1 VSEQR
6 SVPLRKHLLDLK
18 PCRHGGLVQETSET
32 YGIPESE
39 ILDFS
44 ANFNPLGNP
53 FEHPESGLNFDEIL
67 NTGFKKLTEYPDNRY
82 PEFREAAAKFVGLG
96 VSPKNIIPGN
106 GSTEIIRL
114 VVECVVEKGDTVLL
128 PWPTFGEYE
137 MQCRIMGAELQY
149 PSQGEV
155 ETFPDELLEKAKI
168 LFICNPNNPTGEL
181 RTREEL
187 KALAERCTQHKT
199 LLFVDEAF
207 IELSDPSQSV
217 ADLAV
222 NNNYVFVMRS
232 LTKDFAIPGIRMG
245 FGIASPEV
253 AEILDTARLSWNLG
267 TVANA
272 VATSLLNVKGG
283 IENPYLKKARAMIR
297 EEGDIFKAKLDR
309 IRGFKA
315 GDVNV
320 NFILVDI
327 SKFMLDST
335 ELTARLAAR
344 GVLIR
349 DCSSLHGLEKD
360 YIRLAIR
367 TSEENDRLIAAIGDI
382 ITEWGR
388 EQAKQELQN
397 VIEKASE
404 EGIGGRKTCEYYPC
418 HFEGQNCTFCFCPF
432 YPCEDERTGG
442 KWIQSSRGGKI
453 WSCVDCHLVHKTETA
468 QKILDCLMQ
477 EGDTDELV
485 KVAWKKV
492 MEPIL

>member
-1 VSEQR
+1 MSEQR

>member
-137 MQCRIMGAELQY
+137 MQCRILGAELQY
-149 PSQGEV
+149 PSQDEV
-155 ETFPDELLEKAKI
+155 ETLPDELLEKAKI
-168 LFICNPNNPTGEL
+168 LFICNPNNPTGKL
-181 RTREEL
+181 RTREEI

-245 FGIASPEV
+245 FGIASSEV
-253 AEILDTARLSWNLG
+253 AEILDAARLSWNLG
-267 TVANA
+267 TVADA
-272 VATSLLNVKGG
+272 VATSLLNVEGG

-297 EEGDIFKAKLDR
+297 EDGEVFKAKLDS

-315 GDVNV
+315 GEVNV

-344 GVLIR
+344 GILIR
-349 DCSSLHGLEKD
+349 DCSSLHGLGNN
-360 YIRLAIR
+360 YIRLAVR
-367 TSEENDRLIAAIGDI
+367 TAEENDRLITAVGDV

-432 YPCEDERTGG
+432 YPCENERTGG

>member
-1 VSEQR
+1 MSEQR

-39 ILDFS
+39 IIDFS

-96 VSPKNIIPGN
+96 VGPKNIIPGN

-149 PSQGEV
+149 PSQDEV
-155 ETFPDELLEKAKI
+155 ETLPDELLEKAKI
-168 LFICNPNNPTGEL
+168 LFICNPNNPTGKL
-181 RTREEL
+181 RTRKEI

-217 ADLAV
+217 ADLTV

-267 TVANA
+267 TVADA
-272 VATSLLNVKGG
+272 VATSLLNIEGG
-283 IENPYLKKARAMIR
+283 IENPYLKKARDMIR
-297 EEGDIFKAKLDR
+297 EEGEVFKAKLDS

-315 GDVNV
+315 GEVNV

-335 ELTARLAAR
+335 ELTARMAAR

-349 DCSSLHGLEKD
+349 DCFSLHGLGKD
-360 YIRLAIR
+360 YIRLAVR
-367 TSEENDRLIAAIGDI
+367 TAEENDRLITAVGDV

-388 EQAKQELQN
+388 EQAKQELKN

-418 HFEGQNCTFCFCPF
+418 HFKGQNCTFCFCPF

>member
-1 VSEQR
+1 MSEQR

-18 PCRHGGLVQETSET
+18 PCRHGGLIRETSET
-32 YGIPESE
+32 YRIPESE

-53 FEHPESGLNFDEIL
+53 FEYPESGLNFDEIL
-67 NTGFKKLTEYPDNRY
+67 KNSFEKLTEYPDNRY
-82 PEFREAAAKFVGLG
+82 PEFREAAANFVGLG
-96 VSPKNIIPGN
+96 VAPENIIPGN

-114 VVECVVEKGDTVLL
+114 VVECVVEKGDIVLL

-137 MQCRIMGAELQY
+137 MQCRIMGADVQH
-149 PSQGEV
+149 PSQEEV
-155 ETFPDELLEKAKI
+155 KTLSDEILEKTKI
-168 LFICNPNNPTGEL
+168 LFICNPNNPTGKL
-181 RTREEL
+181 RTREEI
-187 KALAERCTQHKT
+187 KILAERCTKNKT

-207 IELSDPSQSV
+207 IELSDPLQSV
-217 ADLAV
+217 ADLAA

-245 FGIASPEV
+245 FGIAPPEV

-267 TVANA
+267 TIASSVG
-272 VATSLLNVKGG
+272 TSLLNIKDG
-283 IENPYLKKARAMIR
+283 IDNPYLKEARVMIR
-297 EEGDIFKAKLDR
+297 EEGEKLKAKLDS
-309 IRGFKA
+309 IRGFTA
-315 GDVNV
+315 GEVNV
-320 NFILVDI
+320 NFIVVNI

-335 ELTARLAAR
+335 ELNKRLAAH

-349 DCSSLHGLEKD
+349 DCSSIYGLGKD
-360 YIRLAIR
+360 YIRVAVR
-367 TSEENDRLIAAIGDI
+367 TAEENDRLISAIGDV
-382 ITEWGR
+382 ITEWGK
-388 EQAKQELQN
+388 EQAKNELQH

-432 YPCEDERTGG
+432 YPCENEHTGG
-442 KWIQSSRGGKI
+442 KWIKSSRGGKI
-453 WSCVDCHLVHKTETA
+453 WSCSDCHLVHRTEIA

-485 KVAWKKV
+485 KLAWKKV

>member
-1 VSEQR
+1 MSEQR

-67 NTGFKKLTEYPDNRY
+67 NTGFKKLAEYPDNRY
-82 PEFREAAAKFVGLG
+82 SEFREAAAKFVGLG

-149 PSQGEV
+149 PSQDEV
-155 ETFPDELLEKAKI
+155 ETLPDELLEKAKI
-168 LFICNPNNPTGEL
+168 LFICNPNNPTGKL
-181 RTREEL
+181 RTRKEI

-267 TVANA
+267 TVADT
-272 VATSLLNVKGG
+272 VATSLLNVEGG

-297 EEGDIFKAKLDR
+297 EDGEIFKAKLDR

-315 GDVNV
+315 GEVNV

-335 ELTARLAAR
+335 ELTARMAAR
-344 GVLIR
+344 GILIR
-349 DCSSLHGLEKD
+349 DCSSLRGLGKN
-360 YIRLAIR
+360 YIRLAVR
-367 TSEENDRLIAAIGDI
+367 TAEENDRLITAVGDI

-442 KWIQSSRGGKI
+442 KWIQSSRSGKI

-468 QKILDCLMQ
+468 QKVLDCLMQ

>member
-67 NTGFKKLTEYPDNRY
+67 NAGFKKLTEYPDNRY
-82 PEFREAAAKFVGLG
+82 PEFREAAAKFVGHG

-149 PSQGEV
+149 PSQDEV
-155 ETFPDELLEKAKI
+155 EKLPDELLEKAKI
-168 LFICNPNNPTGEL
+168 LFICNPNNPTGKL
-181 RTREEL
+181 RTREEI

-245 FGIASPEV
+245 FGIASLEV

-267 TVANA
+267 TLADA
-272 VATSLLNVKGG
+272 VATSLLNIEGG
-283 IENPYLKKARAMIR
+283 IENPYLKKARDMIR
-297 EEGDIFKAKLDR
+297 EEGEVFKAKLDR

-315 GDVNV
+315 GEVNV

-349 DCSSLHGLEKD
+349 DCSSIHGLGKD
-360 YIRLAIR
+360 YIRLAVR
-367 TSEENDRLIAAIGDI
+367 TFEENDRIIAAIGDI
-382 ITEWGR
+382 ITDWGR

-432 YPCEDERTGG
+432 YPCENERTGG

>member
-1 VSEQR
+1 MSEQR

-53 FEHPESGLNFDEIL
+53 FEHPESGLNFDETL

-114 VVECVVEKGDTVLL
+114 VVECVIEKGDIVLL

-137 MQCRIMGAELQY
+137 LQCRIMGAELQY
-149 PSQGEV
+149 PSQDEV
-155 ETFPDELLEKAKI
+155 AALPDELLEKAKI
-168 LFICNPNNPTGEL
+168 LFICNPNNPTGKL
-181 RTREEL
+181 RTREEI
-187 KALAERCTQHKT
+187 KALAERCTRHKT

-207 IELSDPSQSV
+207 IELSDPVQSV
-217 ADLAV
+217 ADLAAS
-222 NNNYVFVMRS
+222 NNYVFVMRS

-245 FGIASPEV
+245 FGIASLEV

-267 TVANA
+267 TVANS
-272 VATSLLNVKGG
+272 VATSLLNIEGG
-283 IENPYLKKARAMIR
+283 IENPYLKKARTMIR
-297 EEGDIFKAKLDR
+297 EEGKIFKAKLDR
-309 IRGFKA
+309 IRGFQA
-315 GDVNV
+315 GEVNV
-320 NFILVDI
+320 NFILVNI

-335 ELTARLAAR
+335 ELTARLAAS

-349 DCSSLHGLEKD
+349 DCSSLHGLGKD
-360 YIRLAIR
+360 YIRLAVR
-367 TSEENDRLIAAIGDI
+367 TAEENDRLIAAIGDV
-382 ITEWGR
+382 ITQWGK
-388 EQAKQELQN
+388 EQAKQELKN

-442 KWIQSSRGGKI
+442 RWIQSSRGGKV

>member
-6 SVPLRKHLLDLK
+6 SVPLREHLLALR
-18 PCRHGGLVQETSET
+18 PCLHGGLIQETSET

-53 FEHPESGLNFDEIL
+53 FEHPESVLNFDEIL
-67 NTGFKKLTEYPDNRY
+67 KTSFEKLTEYPDNRY
-82 PEFREAAAKFVGLG
+82 PEFREAAANFVGLG
-96 VSPKNIIPGN
+96 VAPENIIPGN

-114 VVECVVEKGDTVLL
+114 VVECVVEKGDIVLL

-137 MQCRIMGAELQY
+137 MQCRIMGAEVQH
-149 PSQGEV
+149 PSQEEV
-155 ETFPDELLEKAKI
+155 EKLPDEILEKAKI
-168 LFICNPNNPTGEL
+168 LFICNPNNPTGKL
-181 RTREEL
+181 RTREEI
-187 KALAERCTQHKT
+187 KIIAERCTKHKT

-217 ADLAV
+217 ADLAA

-253 AEILDTARLSWNLG
+253 AVILDTARLSWNLG
-267 TVANA
+267 TIASA
-272 VATSLLNVKGG
+272 VGTNLLNIEGG
-283 IENPYLKKARAMIR
+283 IENPYLKEARVMIR
-297 EEGDIFKAKLDR
+297 EEGEKLKAKLDN
-309 IRGFKA
+309 IRGFTA
-315 GDVNV
+315 GEVNV
-320 NFILVDI
+320 NFIVVNI

-335 ELTARLAAR
+335 GLTARLKAR

-349 DCSSLHGLEKD
+349 DCSSLHGLGKD
-360 YIRLAIR
+360 YIRVAVR
-367 TSEENDRLIAAIGDI
+367 TAEENDRLIAAIADV
-382 ITEWGR
+382 ITQWGK
-388 EQAKQELQN
+388 EQAKNELQH

-432 YPCEDERTGG
+432 YPCENELTGG
-442 KWIQSSRGGKI
+442 KWIQSSRGGRV
-453 WSCVDCHLVHKTETA
+453 WSCVDCHLVHNKETA

-485 KVAWKKV
+485 KIAWKKV

>member
-1 VSEQR
+1 MSEQR

-18 PCRHGGLVQETSET
+18 PCRHGGLIQETSEI

-44 ANFNPLGNP
+44 ANFNPLGTP
-53 FEHPESGLNFDEIL
+53 FEHPESGLSFDDIL
-67 NTGFKKLTEYPDNRY
+67 KTSFKKLTEYPDNRY
-82 PEFREAAAKFVGLG
+82 PEFREAAAKFVGLR
-96 VSPKNIIPGN
+96 VTPQNIIPGN

-114 VVECVVEKGDTVLL
+114 VVECVVEKGDIVLL

-137 MQCRIMGAELQY
+137 MQCRIMGAEPQY
-149 PSQGEV
+149 PSQDEV
-155 ETFPDELLEKAKI
+155 ETLPDELLEKAKI
-168 LFICNPNNPTGEL
+168 LFICNPNNPTGKL
-181 RTREEL
+181 RTREEI
-187 KALAERCTQHKT
+187 KTLAERCEKHET

-217 ADLAV
+217 ADLAASK
-222 NNNYVFVMRS
+222 NYVFVMRS

-245 FGIASPEV
+245 FGIASPEM

-272 VATSLLNVKGG
+272 VGTALLNIEGG
-283 IENPYLKKARAMIR
+283 IENPYLKKARVKIKT
-297 EEGDIFKAKLDR
+297 EGEKLKAKLDR

-315 GDVNV
+315 GEANV
-320 NFILVDI
+320 NFIFVNI

-344 GVLIR
+344 GILIR
-349 DCSSLHGLEKD
+349 DCSSFHGLGKD
-360 YIRLAIR
+360 YIRVAVR
-367 TSEENDRLIAAIGDI
+367 TEEENNRLIAAIGDV
-382 ITEWGR
+382 ITQWGK
-388 EQAKQELQN
+388 EQAKNELQQ

-404 EGIGGRKTCEYYPC
+404 EGIGSRKTCEYYPC

-432 YPCEDERTGG
+432 YPCENERTGG
-442 KWIQSSRGGKI
+442 KWIESSRGGRV
-453 WSCVDCHLVHKTETA
+453 WSCVDCHLVHNKETA

>member
-1 VSEQR
+1 MSEQR

-18 PCRHGGLVQETSET
+18 PCRHGGLIQETSET

-67 NTGFKKLTEYPDNRY
+67 NIGFKKLTEYPDNRY

-137 MQCRIMGAELQY
+137 MQCRIMGAEPQY
-149 PSQGEV
+149 PSQEEV
-155 ETFPDELLEKAKI
+155 ATLPDELLKKAKI
-168 LFICNPNNPTGEL
+168 LFICNPNNPTGKL
-181 RTREEL
+181 RTREEI
-187 KALAERCTQHKT
+187 KALAKRCTQHKT

-217 ADLAV
+217 ADLAAD
-222 NNNYVFVMRS
+222 NNYVFVMRS

-272 VATSLLNVKGG
+272 VATALLSVEGG
-283 IENPYLKKARAMIR
+283 IENPYLKKARDMIR
-297 EEGDIFKAKLDR
+297 EEGEIFKAKLDR

-315 GDVNV
+315 GEVNV
-320 NFILVDI
+320 NFILVNI

-349 DCSSLHGLEKD
+349 DCSSLHGLGKD
-360 YIRLAIR
+360 YIRLAVR
-367 TSEENDRLIAAIGDI
+367 TAEENNRLIAAIGDV
-382 ITEWGR
+382 ITQWGR
-388 EQAKQELQN
+388 DQAKQELQN

-404 EGIGGRKTCEYYPC
+404 EGIGSRKTCEYYPC

-442 KWIQSSRGGKI
+442 KWIQSSRGGKV
-453 WSCVDCHLVHKTETA
+453 WSCVDCHLVHQTETA
-468 QKILDCLMQ
+468 QKILDCLMH

>member
-1 VSEQR
+1 MSEQR

-18 PCRHGGLVQETSET
+18 PCRHGGLIQETSET

-53 FEHPESGLNFDEIL
+53 FEQPESGLNFDEVFKAGL
-67 NTGFKKLTEYPDNRY
+67 KKLTEYPDNRY
-82 PEFREAAAKFVGLG
+82 SEFREAAAKFVGLG
-96 VSPKNIIPGN
+96 VTPQNIIPGN

-137 MQCRIMGAELQY
+137 MQCQIMGAELQY
-149 PSQGEV
+149 PSQEEI
-155 ETFPDELLEKAKI
+155 ETLPDELLEKAKI
-168 LFICNPNNPTGEL
+168 LFICNPNNPTGQL
-181 RTREEL
+181 RTREEI
-187 KALAERCTQHKT
+187 KTLAERCTKHKT

-217 ADLAV
+217 ADLATS
-222 NNNYVFVMRS
+222 NNYVFVMRS

-245 FGIASPEV
+245 FGIASPKV

-267 TVANA
+267 TMANA
-272 VATSLLNVKGG
+272 VGTRLLNIKGG
-283 IENPYLKKARAMIR
+283 VESPYLIEARVMIR
-297 EEGDIFKAKLDR
+297 EEGEKFKAKLDG
-309 IRGFKA
+309 IRGFNA
-315 GDVNV
+315 GEVNV
-320 NFILVDI
+320 NFILVNI

-349 DCSSLHGLEKD
+349 DCSSLHGLGKE
-360 YIRLAIR
+360 YIRLAVR
-367 TSEENDRLIAAIGDI
+367 TAEENDRLIVAVGDV
-382 ITEWGR
+382 ITQWGK

-432 YPCEDERTGG
+432 YPCENERTGG